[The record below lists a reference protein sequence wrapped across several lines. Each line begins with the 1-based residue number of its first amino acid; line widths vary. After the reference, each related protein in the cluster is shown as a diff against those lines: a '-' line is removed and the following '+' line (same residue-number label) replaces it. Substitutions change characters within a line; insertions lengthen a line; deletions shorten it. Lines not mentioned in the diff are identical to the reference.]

1 MVDGIKFDENV
12 FNPLKAV
19 NELALKNA
27 EKLAQIQVKAV
38 RKNLEVA
45 LAAARDALD
54 VKSPEEAQAY
64 FQRQVEVAR
73 EVMEAVRR
81 KLGQTINRGIASY
94 WLPVVRF
101 AIREPRTNNRHPR
114 FAAFSQHRCHISG

>member
-1 MVDGIKFDENV
+1 MVDGIKIDENV
-12 FNPLKAV
+12 FKPIKAV

-45 LAAARDALD
+45 LASARDALD

-64 FQRQVEVAR
+64 FQRQAEVAR
-73 EVMEAVRR
+73 EVMEAVIIDSKAIA
-81 KLGQTINRGIASY
+81 KLGEDAVAEMAKIY
-94 WLPVVRF
+94 
-101 AIREPRTNNRHPR
+101 EPK
-114 FAAFSQHRCHISG
+114 AAKKAA